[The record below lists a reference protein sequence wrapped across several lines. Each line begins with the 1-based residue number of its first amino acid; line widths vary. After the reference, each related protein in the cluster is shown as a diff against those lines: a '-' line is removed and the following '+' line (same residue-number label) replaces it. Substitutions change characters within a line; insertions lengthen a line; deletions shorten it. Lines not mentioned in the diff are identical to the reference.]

1 MPRSNIKCEHLRIDF
16 RRANRFVAH
25 QALQNLQWYAGI
37 QHMHRV
43 GVAERMRGD
52 RHRECHPVDGGR
64 FNRFANP
71 GPYCPVGDVPDAGFL
86 CSAGTLV

>member
-71 GPYCPVGDVPDAGFL
+71 VRTVGR
-86 CSAGTLV
+86 

>member
-1 MPRSNIKCEHLRIDF
+1 
-16 RRANRFVAH
+16 
-25 QALQNLQWYAGI
+25 
-37 QHMHRV
+37 MHRV

-86 CSAGTLV
+86 CSAGTLVASFQRYFQGGHHHLQLADVVVIGERNQAMRLTTGG